1 MLDESEDKPV
11 ETEKKRITEK
21 ISKTPARKMSPTM
34 KRSKIRKRT
43 PTPAPTKKRISNS
56 ISEEETKVPE
66 VKKEEEEIKVPELK
80 MKVETKTTDQAQ
92 KVTGKETPAPTFMIK
107 SNHLLWAIII
117 INTATLSMMSSYAYN
132 YFMN

>member
-34 KRSKIRKRT
+34 KRSKIRKNSS
-43 PTPAPTKKRISNS
+43 PTKKRISNS

-117 INTATLSMMSSYAYN
+117 INTATLSMMSSYAFN